1 MRSSRTV
8 LVVGVCSFMLL
19 PSAAWAQSSI
29 GGVARDASGAVLP
42 GVTVEA
48 ESPALIEQVR
58 VAVTDGQGV
67 YLIVNLRP
75 GPYTVSFTLP
85 GFSTFVRDG
94 LELQAEFAATVD
106 AEMALG
112 TLEETITVTGEAPLV
127 DIRSTRGQQ
136 QFETETLQS
145 VPGTGRLAMLQN
157 VIPGANLNR
166 ATDRSVGGLN
176 DRPQTNWSL
185 HGAPSSRPVVDGMN
199 YQLAALSQGVVVYNQ
214 DAIQEV
220 VVETS
225 GVGADRDTGGMQLN
239 MIMKEG
245 SNLFSGG
252 GAFSYL
258 GPSFESSNF
267 SSELEARGLNPDRIG
282 SLKKWRDTSGSLGGP
297 IVQDKV
303 WFFASAREGV
313 TQLFSEFSFYNSV
326 NQPESYLYIPDTS
339 RPGFTNEYSKDITVR
354 ITSQVTQRHKF
365 VASVFV
371 QPNCNCYYNLL
382 HATSPRDPKA
392 TGDHNYFPN
401 WVPTASWT
409 FPATNS
415 LLFEAGFSGQLHFQ
429 KDTITEGG
437 ALGDFAQQPTDIR
450 INEQSP
456 RIFYGAVGTRYLP
469 RSQFQQRFAATYVTG
484 SHSFKTGLLFR
495 QMRRGDINSA
505 PPGGGNDVLQ
515 YGVNAYEYRFRRG
528 VPNRVIL
535 LDSPWNYEES
545 VRDIAFYA
553 QDQWSID
560 RLTLNLGLRFNNAV
574 GSTPEQ
580 VLGAGRWVPERRFAA
595 ETNVPNWTNL
605 SPRVGAAFDVSGTGR
620 TALKV
625 SLGRYPVQTETA
637 SYNPARDLTRRNNI
651 SWDDNFYGAGDPRS
665 GNFIPECDLMNQAG
679 DGECGRWGSLN
690 FGQVRAG
697 VITAD
702 DANSGFNLQAHHWEG
717 SVSLQHELAQG
728 VGLNVG
734 YFRTWYG
741 GFLVTDNRAV
751 TAADF
756 DEFCVTGPTDSALG
770 AASGQQFCGLYDVT
784 PAKFGL
790 TDNLR
795 TQSSNYGDQSQVFNG
810 VDVSLNARFGEGGLF
825 QGGLSVGRTV
835 WDTCFAVG
843 QPNLVALQDLGSNAV
858 TTSNRP
864 DFCRIEPNWADSTQ
878 VKFMVVYPL
887 PYDVQ
892 VSAIYQNAPGIPIL
906 AEWTATNADIGPS
919 LGRTLSEGSRGSVD
933 VPLIQDGKMFEDRGQ
948 QIDLRFSKII
958 NLPGTSQ
965 RIRGNFDIF
974 NVTNQNDVLRQ
985 VLDYGSRWQ
994 NVQQILGGRLLKF
1007 SVRYD
1012 F

>member
-1 MRSSRTV
+1 MSCKRFASA
-8 LVVGVCSFMLL
+8 VVSGAFLLLL
-19 PSAAWAQSSI
+19 PAAAWAQSSL

-48 ESPALIEQVR
+48 ASPALIEQVR

-67 YLIVNLRP
+67 YLIVDLRP
-75 GPYTVSFTLP
+75 GPYEVTFTLP
-85 GFSTFVRDG
+85 GFQTFVRNG
-94 LELQAEFAATVD
+94 LELRAVFAATVD
-106 AEMALG
+106 AEMVLG
-112 TLEETITVTGEAPLV
+112 QIEETITVTGEAPLV
-127 DIRSTRGQQ
+127 DIRSTRGQT
-136 QFETETLQS
+136 QFQEDTLQS

-166 ATDRSVGGLN
+166 PTDRSVGGLN

-199 YQLAALSQGVVVYNQ
+199 YQLAALSQGVMVYNQ
-214 DAIQEV
+214 DSIQEV

-245 SNLFSGG
+245 SNVFSGG
-252 GAFSYL
+252 AAFSYL
-258 GPSFESSNF
+258 GPSNESSNI
-267 SSELEARGLNPDRIG
+267 SDDLLARGLNPDRVG
-282 SLKKWRDTSGSLGGP
+282 SIKKWRDSSVSLGGP

-303 WFFASAREGV
+303 WFFGAAREGV
-313 TQLFSEFSFYNSV
+313 TQLFSEFAYYNSV
-326 NQPESYLYIPDTS
+326 NQPESFLYVPDLS
-339 RPGFTNEYSKDITVR
+339 RPGFTNEYAKDITVR
-354 ITSQVTQRHKF
+354 VTAQVTDRHKF
-365 VASVFV
+365 VAGVIV

-392 TGDHNYFPN
+392 TGDHNYNPN
-401 WVPTASWT
+401 WVPTATWT
-409 FPATNS
+409 FPATS
-415 LLFEAGFSGQLHFQ
+415 RLLFEAGFSGQLHFQ
-429 KDTITEGG
+429 KDTITEQPG
-437 ALGDFAQQPTDIR
+437 LGSFAQKPTDIR
-450 INEQSP
+450 IQEQSP

-469 RSQFQQRFAATYVTG
+469 RSQFQQRFAVTYVTG
-484 SHSFKTGLLFR
+484 SHNFKTGVLFR

-545 VRDIAFYA
+545 VRDIALYA
-553 QDQWSID
+553 QDQWTIN
-560 RLTLNLGLRFNNAV
+560 RLTVNLGVRFNNAV

-580 VLGAGRWVPERRFAA
+580 VLGAGRWVPERRFAS

-605 SPRVGAAFDVSGTGR
+605 SPRLGAAYDLFGTGQ

-637 SYNPARDLTRRNNI
+637 SYNPARDLSRRNNI
-651 SWDDNFYGAGDPRS
+651 SWNDAN
-665 GNFIPECDLMNQAG
+665 GNFIPDCDLANPLAN
-679 DGECGRWGSLN
+679 GECGRWGDLN

-697 VITAD
+697 VTVAD

-717 SVSLQHELAQG
+717 SVSLQHELAPG

-741 GFLVTDNRAV
+741 GFLVQDNRAV
-751 TAADF
+751 TAGDF
-756 DEFCVTGPTDSALG
+756 DEFCVTSPTDSALG
-770 AASGQQFCGLYDVT
+770 VASGKEFCGLYDVT
-784 PAKFGL
+784 PAKFGQN
-790 TDNLR
+790 DNLL
-795 TQSSNYGDQSQVFNG
+795 TQSSNYGDGQSQVFNG
-810 VDVSLNARFGEGGLF
+810 VDVSLNARFLEGGLF

-835 WDTCFAVG
+835 VDTCFAVG
-843 QPNLVALQDLGSNAV
+843 QPQLLDLDTLGSGGFGP
-858 TTSNRP
+858 SNRP
-864 DFCRIEPNWADSTQ
+864 DFCRVVPGWADSTQ
-878 VKFMVVYPL
+878 VKFMFVYPL
-887 PYDVQ
+887 PYGVQ
-892 VSAIYQNAPGIPIL
+892 ISAIYQNAPGIPVL
-906 AEWTATNADIGPS
+906 AEWTAENSDIAPS
-919 LGRTLSEGSRGSVD
+919 LGRNLSEGRRGSVD
-933 VPLIQDGKMFEDRGQ
+933 VPLIQPGTMFEDRGQ
-948 QIDLRFSKII
+948 QIDLRFSKIFE
-958 NLPGTSQ
+958 LLGSQ

-985 VLDYGSRWQ
+985 VLDYGSRWR
-994 NVQQILGGRLLKF
+994 NVQQILGGRLLKA
-1007 SVRYD
+1007 SVRFD